1 MITLSFLIAA
11 CFTLVSP
18 QLALVQH
25 TALMTL
31 YDALGSANRHKERKK
46 SFFLTFLS
54 SGCPPVLCARFA
66 ATAPCS
72 GSRLTC
78 SGGNVTAL

>member
-25 TALMTL
+25 TALMAL

-46 SFFLTFLS
+46 VFF
-54 SGCPPVLCARFA
+54 
-66 ATAPCS
+66 
-72 GSRLTC
+72 
-78 SGGNVTAL
+78 